1 MTILLGDF
9 NAKAG
14 RKIFSNQQSATIVHM
29 KLATIMELGAVSYN
43 SYPHNRL
50 HSM

>member
-9 NAKAG
+9 NAKVG

-29 KLATIMELGAVSYN
+29 KLATIIELRVVSYN
-43 SYPHNRL
+43 SSPPNRL
-50 HSM
+50 HGM